1 LLTVKSS
8 CGNRAGR
15 SMGKLYPGAG
25 GITAYVA
32 PCSRPA
38 GGSTRTGR
46 NEDDGVLSGP
56 LGDSS
61 ERDGREHLASE
72 HLANVPHGGVR
83 EAPPP
88 IFTVFGKI
96 PGGLFSV
103 CRRDL
108 EFCTKA
114 SAVNTCRPSAS
125 PLALQDRLS

>member
-1 LLTVKSS
+1 
-8 CGNRAGR
+8 
-15 SMGKLYPGAG
+15 MGKLYPGAV

-61 ERDGREHLASE
+61 ERDGREHLA
-72 HLANVPHGGVR
+72 NVPHGGVR

-96 PGGLFSV
+96 RTGLLSV

-108 EFCTKA
+108 GFCTKA
-114 SAVNTCRPSAS
+114 SAVNTCRSSAS
-125 PLALQDRLS
+125 PLDLQDHLS

>member
-1 LLTVKSS
+1 
-8 CGNRAGR
+8 
-15 SMGKLYPGAG
+15 MGKLYLGAV

-38 GGSTRTGR
+38 GGSTRMGR

-61 ERDGREHLASE
+61 ERDGREHLA
-72 HLANVPHGGVR
+72 NVLHGGVR

-96 PGGLFSV
+96 PGGLFLCV
-103 CRRDL
+103 
-108 EFCTKA
+108 
-114 SAVNTCRPSAS
+114 
-125 PLALQDRLS
+125 

>member
-1 LLTVKSS
+1 
-8 CGNRAGR
+8 
-15 SMGKLYPGAG
+15 MGKLYPGAV

-61 ERDGREHLASE
+61 ERDGREHLA
-72 HLANVPHGGVR
+72 NVPHGGVR

-96 PGGLFSV
+96 PGG
-103 CRRDL
+103 
-108 EFCTKA
+108 EF
-114 SAVNTCRPSAS
+114 
-125 PLALQDRLS
+125 L

>member
-1 LLTVKSS
+1 MAFVNREVFVR
-8 CGNRAGR
+8 NRAGR
-15 SMGKLYPGAG
+15 SMGKLYPGAV

-61 ERDGREHLASE
+61 ERDGREHLARE

-88 IFTVFGKI
+88 IFTAFGKI
-96 PGGLFSV
+96 PGGCFLCV
-103 CRRDL
+103 GGI
-108 EFCTKA
+108 
-114 SAVNTCRPSAS
+114 
-125 PLALQDRLS
+125 

>member
-1 LLTVKSS
+1 
-8 CGNRAGR
+8 
-15 SMGKLYPGAG
+15 MGKLYPGAVAF
-25 GITAYVA
+25 TAYVA

-38 GGSTRTGR
+38 GGSVTRTVR

-61 ERDGREHLASE
+61 ERDGREHLARE

-96 PGGLFSV
+96 PAVLLSV

-108 EFCTKA
+108 GFCTKA
-114 SAVNTCRPSAS
+114 SAARIC
-125 PLALQDRLS
+125 RLSA

>member
-1 LLTVKSS
+1 
-8 CGNRAGR
+8 
-15 SMGKLYPGAG
+15 MGKLYLGAV

-72 HLANVPHGGVR
+72 HFANVPHGGVR

-96 PGGLFSV
+96 PARQKKVHFPPSGGFFSHHGS
-103 CRRDL
+103 
-108 EFCTKA
+108 E
-114 SAVNTCRPSAS
+114 
-125 PLALQDRLS
+125 

>member
-1 LLTVKSS
+1 
-8 CGNRAGR
+8 
-15 SMGKLYPGAG
+15 MGKLLTLARLF
-25 GITAYVA
+25 ITAYVV

-38 GGSTRTGR
+38 GGSLTRTGR

-61 ERDGREHLASE
+61 ERDGREHLARE

-96 PGGLFSV
+96 RTGLFSV

-108 EFCTKA
+108 GFCTKA
-114 SAVNTCRPSAS
+114 SAVNTCRSSAS
-125 PLALQDRLS
+125 PLDLQDHLS